1 VYVANNDLRAELIR
15 RRDNPFLKLPP
26 VPGYTFADIDK
37 LIWDPNITLTTVP
50 AAKRSYDQVSLSIRT
65 EQVRWNGSLSVT
77 ASRLEGTIGGITG
90 FGTTGTT
97 FSAGSGVRPNEG
109 INQFGRLPN
118 VPAFDIKLWLSGNL
132 IYGIRGGMFGTYT
145 LGEYITPA
153 FEFTP
158 RFRMQASDLT
168 FLDDAVFHG
177 VLGQTINLEERGARK
192 YPGHA
197 NLDLRLEKVVANSFA
212 ITADL
217 FNALGSDAIIERN
230 LTVNDQVTNDP
241 TSTFGA
247 PRRRVNPMA
256 LQVGLRV
263 EF

>member
-1 VYVANNDLRAELIR
+1 
-15 RRDNPFLKLPP
+15 
-26 VPGYTFADIDK
+26 
-37 LIWDPNITLTTVP
+37 
-50 AAKRSYDQVSLSIRT
+50 VSLSIRT
-65 EQVRWNGSLSVT
+65 EQVRLNGSLSVT

-109 INQFGRLPN
+109 INQLGRLPN
-118 VPAFDIKLWLSGNL
+118 VPAFDVKLWLSGNL
-132 IYGIRGGMFGTYT
+132 LYGIRGGIFGTYT

-158 RFRMQASDLT
+158 RFRMQAKDLT

-177 VLGQTINLEERGARK
+177 VLGPTINLEERGARK
-192 YPGHA
+192 YPGHS
-197 NLDLRLEKVVANSFA
+197 NVDLRLEKVVANSFA
-212 ITADL
+212 FTADL